1 MSVMDKFLNSLK
13 LNDED
18 LDDDY
23 DDYDD
28 EDEEVEEAPRRKVVA
43 RVEPDYEEERPRVKS
58 TPKVTQMRQPRRTG
72 DGMEVCVIKPTTV

>member
-1 MSVMDKFLNSLK
+1 MCVMDKFLNSLK

-28 EDEEVEEAPRRKVVA
+28 EDDEVEEAPRKKVVA
-43 RVEPDYEEERPRVKS
+43 KVEPDYE
-58 TPKVTQMRQPRRTG
+58 
-72 DGMEVCVIKPTTV
+72 D